1 MFTQPNQPQR
11 NAAPWR
17 PGLGSRPKWFAV
29 MALGL
34 APLAAFADHG
44 STYGHAEITVGFPNG
59 EITLGKT
66 WETGSRTVVVSEER
80 HDECD
85 RNRDDRPVVIE
96 RRVEEPQRVVIV
108 EQRRP
113 DVIVVQ
119 QRQPEVVVV
128 ERPRCEPQRQ
138 VVVVRETP
146 RYDRV
151 VYVAPQRRVT
161 VIHREAHG
169 YGRRD
174 YGNQGHE
181 SRRYENRGDRGP
193 SYESHGSDSRNNG
206 PRDLFPSSSPR
217 PMRERGVQHSRFT
230 RRPFRG
236 RLLCNTH
243 HV

>member
-44 STYGHAEITVGFPNG
+44 SSYGHAEITVGFPNG

-66 WETGSRTVVVSEER
+66 WETGPRTVVVSEDR
-80 HDECD
+80 RDECD
-85 RNRDDRPVVIE
+85 RDRDDDRPVVIE
-96 RRVEEPQRVVIV
+96 RRVEEPQRIVVV

-119 QRQPEVVVV
+119 ERQPEVVVV

-138 VVVVRETP
+138 VVVVREEP
-146 RYDRV
+146 RCDRV
-151 VYVAPQRRVT
+151 VYVEPQRQVT
-161 VIHREAHG
+161 VIQREEPRYWRHEYRG
-169 YGRRD
+169 YGHGHFR
-174 YGNQGHE
+174 HE
-181 SRRYENRGDRGP
+181 SYESRHYESRGDRGP
-193 SYESHGSDSRNNG
+193 SYESHGSDYRNNG

-217 PMRERGVQHSRFT
+217 PMRERGVQHSRVN
-230 RRPFRG
+230 G
-236 RLLCNTH
+236 
-243 HV
+243 